1 MQSQGQGGC
10 GIELLGVARY
20 WVKEHITI
28 ETPEPSGTLHSCQ
41 KTLCHF
47 NAESGGEMTH
57 KGIFYCQMSPWV
69 MKTASHYHKWTTT
82 WMGLS
87 LPKTTLCPSEKQF
100 ATMNFK
106 FKEESVQT
114 LQSLQTS
121 WPSTQLPTRAS
132 IRWPQVGPA
141 RWPPEQPQC
150 LPPGL
155 TAWVA
160 PRLTGAIYSQPV
172 LHWFW
177 DTKCTNKNGQKIC
190 KKQTLTQHLRQP
202 AQNTHVLSPV
212 TSPGSNT
219 MPLVTITPKGY
230 DLITDSFPN
239 FQPPLPT

>member
-47 NAESGGEMTH
+47 NAERRGEMTH

-106 FKEESVQT
+106 FKEESQELTVYKHCRVYM
-114 LQSLQTS
+114 
-121 WPSTQLPTRAS
+121 PHD
-132 IRWPQVGPA
+132 QVHN
-141 RWPPEQPQC
+141 C
-150 LPPGL
+150 PPGL
-155 TAWVA
+155 VSDGHRW
-160 PRLTGAIYSQPV
+160 
-172 LHWFW
+172 
-177 DTKCTNKNGQKIC
+177 
-190 KKQTLTQHLRQP
+190 TLLGDHQSSLNACHL
-202 AQNTHVLSPV
+202 A
-212 TSPGSNT
+212 
-219 MPLVTITPKGY
+219 
-230 DLITDSFPN
+230 
-239 FQPPLPT
+239 